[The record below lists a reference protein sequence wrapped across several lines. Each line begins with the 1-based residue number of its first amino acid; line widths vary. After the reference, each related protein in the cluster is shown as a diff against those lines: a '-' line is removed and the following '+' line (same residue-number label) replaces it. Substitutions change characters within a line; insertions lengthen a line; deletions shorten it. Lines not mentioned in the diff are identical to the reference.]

1 MMDTETLHKLK
12 NSKIIFLAVLLTKF
26 YVLMINLAN
35 QLLFIEEKMKSIN
48 LLKQN
53 AYCKKVTKK
62 HFNKNLAI
70 LLEVERRF
78 QSSNK
83 CWVCNK

>member
-48 LLKQN
+48 LLKQLSRKMHI
-53 AYCKKVTKK
+53 AKK
-62 HFNKNLAI
+62 
-70 LLEVERRF
+70 
-78 QSSNK
+78 
-83 CWVCNK
+83 